1 MHAGACFRP
10 SKRIESRYKNIYVVG
25 QAVVWLIIAC
35 IRPKVGELDQGTGR
49 PIYTY

>member
-10 SKRIESRYKNIYVVG
+10 SRRIKSRYKNIYVVG

-35 IRPKVGELDQGTGR
+35 IRPKVGELYQGTGLY
-49 PIYTY
+49 IHIN